1 MTKYSLIQLNTGCSP
16 DKSYQILEKYIIKA
30 ASNGSKLVCTPETTN
45 IMEIRN
51 SALFEKIYTE
61 KEDPYLKE
69 ILQLA
74 KDLNIWIN
82 IGSWIVKDQ
91 KNKASNRT
99 FLINSDGLIHAR
111 YNKIHLFDVEISK
124 KEKYLESKTYSSG
137 DKAVITK
144 TPFGSFGLTICYDLR
159 FPYLYR
165 DLANKGAEII
175 FVPSAFTFETGKAHW
190 HALLQARAIEN
201 GCYIVAAAQNGLHEN
216 KRKTY
221 GHSVVVDPWGKIIA
235 EKKSGTGLLNFE
247 VDLQKVKNARIRIP
261 SLNEQKKY
269 KIISK

>member
-30 ASNGSKLVCTPETTN
+30 VSNGSKLVCTPETTN

-61 KEDPYLKE
+61 KEDPYLKK

-82 IGSWIVKDQ
+82 IGSWIVKDK

-111 YNKIHLFDVEISK
+111 YNKIHLFDVNLVESN
-124 KEKYLESKTYSSG
+124 EKYNESDIYLNG
-137 DKAVITK
+137 DSIVAVD
-144 TPFGSFGLTICYDLR
+144 TPFCKIGLSICYDLR
-159 FPYLYR
+159 FPELFR
-165 DLANKGAEII
+165 HLSNQGVDLICMPA
-175 FVPSAFTFETGKAHW
+175 AFTAVTGKAHW
-190 HALLQARAIEN
+190 EYLIKSRAIEN
-201 GCYIVAAAQNGLHEN
+201 LVYFAASAQGGYHVSGRE
-216 KRKTY
+216 TY
-221 GHSVVVDPWGKIIA
+221 GHSTTVSYTHLRA
-235 EKKSGTGLLNFE
+235 HET
-247 VDLQKVKNARIRIP
+247 
-261 SLNEQKKY
+261 
-269 KIISK
+269 